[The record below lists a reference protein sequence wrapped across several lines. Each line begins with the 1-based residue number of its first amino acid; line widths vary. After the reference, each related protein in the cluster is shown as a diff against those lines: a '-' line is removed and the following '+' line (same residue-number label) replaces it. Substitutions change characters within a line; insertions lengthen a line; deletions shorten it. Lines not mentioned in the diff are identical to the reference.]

1 MTFLEKLRKDKMQ
14 AMREKDKVREGV
26 LSLMMSAILLA
37 EKEKHAPLTDEEAL
51 RFVQREAK
59 QTRDALDMTPESR
72 SDLIEEL
79 KKKLEIIEAYLPAQ
93 MTEEEIR
100 AAITAIIEE
109 KGLEL
114 SPKARGL
121 IMKEMMAKYAGKT
134 DGKMVSSVLGSM
146 L

>member
-26 LSLMMSAILLA
+26 LSLMMSTILLA

-100 AAITAIIEE
+100 AAITAIVEE

-134 DGKMVSSVLGSM
+134 DGKMVSNVLGSM

>member
-51 RFVQREAK
+51 RFVSREAK

-79 KKKLEIIEAYLPAQ
+79 KKK
-93 MTEEEIR
+93 TR
-100 AAITAIIEE
+100 DH
-109 KGLEL
+109 
-114 SPKARGL
+114 RGL
-121 IMKEMMAKYAGKT
+121 SART
-134 DGKMVSSVLGSM
+134 DDGRRNSCGNPRSG
-146 L
+146 

>member
-51 RFVQREAK
+51 RFVSREAK

-72 SDLIEEL
+72 NDLIEEL
-79 KKKLEIIEAYLPAQ
+79 KKKLEIIEGYLPKQ
-93 MTEEEIR
+93 MTEDEIR
-100 AAITAIIEE
+100 TAILALVEE

>member
-121 IMKEMMAKYAGKT
+121 IMKEIMAKYAGKT